1 MNSVGL
7 EQIQVLERGPELP
20 LHRAKKQKNLGT
32 YVKSNLALLFLI
44 CSLSFSINTYA
55 SVELDTELL
64 ITDNALFFNGNKVK
78 GSHTDNNPEG
88 YDYIFGNALSPH
100 GDCIKVYKHFVFM
113 TWYRG
118 GKNNRHVMLS
128 RFNTKTGVVRTIQFP
143 HQHTGFKG
151 KWWLG
156 ETHNTIA
163 VGISP
168 INDTIHLLYDMHRN
182 GRVEAFSEDYLRY
195 SYSLQGAATVSDD
208 KFTLEQ
214 FVNSSAGHYKHL
226 AFDGISDIDKTKLL
240 TYPAFFTGEDGNLFM
255 KMRYGFSANGKMLF
269 ARYDGKKWHGYYDF
283 NTVLASE
290 HGSEHNWGLYGDFKF
305 TGGKFRIAFQR
316 RSKNTSDKYLYQ
328 NGIYYAYSD
337 DPHGVSDWKNAYAE
351 PIEIP
356 LAISEHI
363 QIEEPGDWA
372 KTQKKNQVSIVHGF
386 DFTVTNNGDE
396 HFISKVEDLEFNE
409 EINLHTFRKLGQ
421 KSFTTVQVPFGGQL
435 FSNGDDVYLTGLK
448 NGHVAIAKA
457 EDNAEAFT
465 TIYEHKQGPAFDKA
479 VVFFKD
485 NMAYYFL
492 KDAEGT
498 GDARRLYL
506 QVFSL

>member
-1 MNSVGL
+1 MLV
-7 EQIQVLERGPELP
+7 
-20 LHRAKKQKNLGT
+20 HHAKKFKKWDVFVKN
-32 YVKSNLALLFLI
+32 NLAPLLLI
-44 CSLSFSINTYA
+44 SSISFSINIYA
-55 SVELDTELL
+55 SVKLETELL
-64 ITDNALFFNGNKVK
+64 VTDNALFFNGNKVK
-78 GSHTDNNPEG
+78 GSYTENNPDG

-113 TWYRG
+113 TWYQG

-128 RFNTKTGVVRTIQFP
+128 RLNTKTGVLKTIQFP
-143 HQHTGFKG
+143 HQHTGFRG

-168 INDTIHLLYDMHRN
+168 VNDTIHLLYDMHRN
-182 GRVEAFSEDYLRY
+182 GRVEAFSQDYLRY
-195 SYSLQGAATVSDD
+195 SYSLEAAASVPDD

-214 FVNSSAGHYKHL
+214 FVNSPAGHYKHL
-226 AFDGISDIDKTKLL
+226 AFDGIDDIDTTKLL
-240 TYPAFFTGEDGNLFM
+240 TYPAFFTGKGGNLFM

-283 NTVLASE
+283 NQVLTSE
-290 HGSEHNWGLYGDFKF
+290 HGSEYNWGLYGDFKY

-328 NGIYYAYSD
+328 NGIYYAYSE

-351 PIEIP
+351 PIKIP
-356 LAISEHI
+356 LAISEKI
-363 QIEEPGDWA
+363 QIEEPGDWS
-372 KTQKKNQVSIVHGF
+372 KTKKKNQVSIVHGF
-386 DFTVTNNGDE
+386 DFTVTNSGDE

-409 EINLHTFRKLGQ
+409 EINLHTFRKSGQ
-421 KSFTTVQVPFGGQL
+421 KRFTTVRVPFGGQL

-448 NGHVAIAKA
+448 DGHVVIAKA
-457 EDNAEAFT
+457 EDNSETFT

-485 NMAYYFL
+485 NKAYYYL
-492 KDAEGT
+492 KDAEGSDDT
-498 GDARRLYL
+498 RSLYL
-506 QVFSL
+506 QVFSLK

>member
-1 MNSVGL
+1 MLLYSV
-7 EQIQVLERGPELP
+7 
-20 LHRAKKQKNLGT
+20 KKLQTLDILF
-32 YVKSNLALLFLI
+32 KSNLV
-44 CSLSFSINTYA
+44 SLSLLCCLSISFSAYA
-55 SVELDTELL
+55 SVRLDTEVLV
-64 ITDNALFFNGNKVK
+64 TPNALFFNGNNVK
-78 GSHTDNNPEG
+78 GSHTDNNPDG

-113 TWYRG
+113 TWYKG

-128 RFNTKTGVVRTIQFP
+128 RLNTKTGVLKTVQFP
-143 HQHTGFKG
+143 HQHTGFRG

-168 INDTIHLLYDMHRN
+168 TNDTVHLLYDMHRN
-182 GRVEAFSEDYLRY
+182 GRVEAFSQDYLRY
-195 SYSLQGAATVSDD
+195 SYSLEGAASVPDD

-226 AFDGISDIDKTKLL
+226 AFDGISDIDTTKLL
-240 TYPAFFTGEDGNLFM
+240 TYPAFFTGKDGDLFM

-283 NTVLASE
+283 NHVLASE

-328 NGIYYAYSD
+328 NGIYYAYSE
-337 DPHGVSDWKNAYAE
+337 DPQGVSDWKNAYAE
-351 PIEIP
+351 PIDIP
-356 LAISEHI
+356 LAISEYI

-372 KTQKKNQVSIVHGF
+372 KTKKKNQVSIVHGF
-386 DFTVTNNGDE
+386 DFTVTDSGDE
-396 HFISKVEDLEFNE
+396 HFISKVDDLEFNE
-409 EINLHTFRKLGQ
+409 AINLHTFRKFGQ
-421 KSFTTVQVPFGGQL
+421 KDFTTVRIPFGGQL
-435 FSNGDDVYLTGLK
+435 FNNGNDVYLTGLRD
-448 NGHVAIAKA
+448 GRVVIAKA
-457 EDNAEAFT
+457 EDNSETFT

-485 NMAYYFL
+485 NKAYYYL
-492 KDAEGT
+492 KDAGGS
-498 GDARRLYL
+498 GDERSLYL
-506 QVFSL
+506 QVFSLK

>member
-1 MNSVGL
+1 VNSVGL

-255 KMRYGFSANGKMLF
+255 KIRYGFSANGKMLF

>member
-1 MNSVGL
+1 M
-7 EQIQVLERGPELP
+7 
-20 LHRAKKQKNLGT
+20 
-32 YVKSNLALLFLI
+32 
-44 CSLSFSINTYA
+44 CSLLISTTTCA

-64 ITDNALFFNGNKVK
+64 VTNNALFFNGNKVK
-78 GSHTDNNPEG
+78 GSHTENNPDG

-113 TWYRG
+113 TWYQG

-128 RFNTKTGVVRTIQFP
+128 RLNTKTGVLKTIQFP

-182 GRVEAFSEDYLRY
+182 GRVEAFSQDYLRY
-195 SYSLQGAATVSDD
+195 SYSLEGAASVPDD

-214 FVNSSAGHYKHL
+214 FVNSPAGHYKHL
-226 AFDGISDIDKTKLL
+226 AFDGIDDIDTTKLL
-240 TYPAFFTGEDGNLFM
+240 TYPAFFTGDDGALFM

-269 ARYDGKKWHGYYDF
+269 ARYDGNNWHGYYDF
-283 NTVLASE
+283 NRVLASE
-290 HGSEHNWGLYGDFKF
+290 YGSKHNWGLYGDFKF

-328 NGIYYAYSD
+328 NGIYYAYSE

-356 LAISEHI
+356 LAISERI

-386 DFTVTNNGDE
+386 DFTVTDSGDE
-396 HFISKVEDLEFNE
+396 HFVSKVEDLEFNK
-409 EINLHTFRKLGQ
+409 EINLHTFRKSGQ
-421 KSFTTVQVPFGGQL
+421 RSFTTVRVPFGGQL

-448 NGHVAIAKA
+448 NGHVVIAKA
-457 EDNAEAFT
+457 EDNSETFT
-465 TIYEHKQGPAFDKA
+465 TIYEHKQGPVFDKA

-485 NMAYYFL
+485 NKAYYYL
-492 KDAEGT
+492 KEADGS
-498 GDARRLYL
+498 GDERSLYL
-506 QVFSL
+506 QVFSLK

>member
-1 MNSVGL
+1 M
-7 EQIQVLERGPELP
+7 P

-255 KMRYGFSANGKMLF
+255 KIRYGFSANGKMLF